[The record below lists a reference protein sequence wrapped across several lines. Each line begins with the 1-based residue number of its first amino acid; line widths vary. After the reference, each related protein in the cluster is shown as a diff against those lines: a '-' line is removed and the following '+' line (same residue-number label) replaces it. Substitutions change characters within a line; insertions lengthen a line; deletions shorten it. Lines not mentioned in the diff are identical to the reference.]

1 MVVALIPT
9 RALHSLCWQ
18 CGQRAP
24 GPARPGERPRAAP
37 TVQRLPRLCRGCPM
51 PHPASILPVEAQGG
65 KADGLARKGG
75 AEISHQHCSQLAV
88 SVLGWSLFHW
98 RSVFLLLT
106 QERTVSWR
114 HQGVPDV
121 QGCPAR

>member
-1 MVVALIPT
+1 MVSLIPT
-9 RALHSLCWQ
+9 CALHSLCWQ

-24 GPARPGERPRAAP
+24 GPARPGEPP
-37 TVQRLPRLCRGCPM
+37 RLPRLCRGCLT

-65 KADGLARKGG
+65 KADGQAREGG
-75 AEISHQHCSQLAV
+75 TEISPQRCSQLAV

-106 QERTVSWR
+106 QERTVSWH

-121 QGCPAR
+121 EGCPAR